1 MIERSFAKY
10 TGVVVAVDPDRIDA
24 AALAVGT
31 TLGTAVGSI
40 ELVTVVPVG
49 GPVVESNAALEQASL
64 ISGVPNIKFS
74 VVEWDDPPTALFEQA
89 GVDRLLVIGCRATH
103 PLWLPALGDVGRSV
117 LAAATQPVLVVGPGV
132 TVDFEPTA
140 PLIVCAHRGKPSTLT
155 LDAVEMWLHTFGSQ
169 ETWVAGVIPTSID
182 IRGDGAATVRTWA
195 DKLAERHVMGRQR
208 TLHGG
213 DPVEW
218 LEDFTANLASAIY
231 VTASDR
237 YTDGR
242 RHLRSTTRD
251 LIRRGR
257 HPVLVV
263 PNRSRRK

>member
-1 MIERSFAKY
+1 VSERFSAKY
-10 TGVVVAVDPDRIDA
+10 AGVVVAVDPVRIDA

-31 TLGTAVGSI
+31 TLGTAIGNL

-49 GPVVESNAALEQASL
+49 GPVVESHAALAQAAL
-64 ISGVPNIKFS
+64 ISGVSTVKRS
-74 VVEWDDPPTALFEQA
+74 VVEWDDAPTALFEQA

-117 LAAATQPVLVVGPGV
+117 LAVATQPVLVVGPGV
-132 TVDFEPTA
+132 TVEFEPTA
-140 PLIVCAHRGKPSTLT
+140 PLIVCAHRGKPSPMT
-155 LDAVEMWLHTFGSQ
+155 LDAVERWLHTFGSE

-182 IRGDGAATVRTWA
+182 IRGEGAATVRTWA
-195 DKLAERHVMGRQR
+195 DALLERHVVGRQR
-208 TLHGG
+208 TLNGG

-218 LEDFTANLASAIY
+218 LVDFAGDFTSAIY
-231 VTASDR
+231 VTTSDR

-263 PNRSRRK
+263 PNRSGRT